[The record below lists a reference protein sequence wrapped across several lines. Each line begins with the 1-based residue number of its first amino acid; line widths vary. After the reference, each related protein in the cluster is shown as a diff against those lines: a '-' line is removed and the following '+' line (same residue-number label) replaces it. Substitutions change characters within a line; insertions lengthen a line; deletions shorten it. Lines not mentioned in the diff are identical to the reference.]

1 MTLGSPNNLN
11 ALGLAVADHISAMLA
26 YWDSNLV
33 CRFANAAYLDWF
45 GKTRDEM
52 IDKITLNELLGPLFE
67 KNYPFIQGALNGERQ
82 TFEREIKT
90 PSGDVRYAIA
100 NYFPDVENG
109 KVRGFFVHVAD
120 ITQNKIL
127 EKELLASN
135 KIINDQN
142 KRLLNFANTVS
153 HNLRSHATNISGM
166 LKLYDTATSQS
177 EKDEIISFLKKASD
191 RCNQTLDNLSEI
203 VKAQNGLSI
212 KSEDINLFGYI
223 DKTISVLRL
232 QIQTSQADILNRVS
246 TDINIHANA
255 AYIESIILNLLTNAL
270 KYRHPQR
277 KLVVEVSAEQNN
289 GRVRLKI
296 KDNGLGINLK
306 KHGNDIFGMF
316 KTFHG
321 NKDAHGIGL
330 YITKFQ
336 TEAMNGKIEVTS
348 EENQGT
354 TFTIDF
360 PA

>member
-142 KRLLNFANTVS
+142 TRLLNFANTVS

-232 QIQTSQADILNRVS
+232 QI
-246 TDINIHANA
+246 
-255 AYIESIILNLLTNAL
+255 
-270 KYRHPQR
+270 
-277 KLVVEVSAEQNN
+277 
-289 GRVRLKI
+289 
-296 KDNGLGINLK
+296 
-306 KHGNDIFGMF
+306 
-316 KTFHG
+316 
-321 NKDAHGIGL
+321 
-330 YITKFQ
+330 
-336 TEAMNGKIEVTS
+336 
-348 EENQGT
+348 
-354 TFTIDF
+354 
-360 PA
+360 